1 MNRSKAYELA
11 IILGGIEKSG
21 HYVKWRLSRKPNNP
35 FAGILKRIRGTALD
49 LCGAPDDMEAT
60 RQFLF
65 NIGATM
71 AENCTDYG
79 GFDSWLYLPLERVLQ
94 KLASW
99 KQAEFIAQIRNEGK
113 TLPREILKQQ
123 ATERAFEWALVVID
137 SLPIN
142 EVAPSFRKVREDY
155 DLGVSD
161 GIAYGIKIPRLS
173 AEMHERNHI

>member
-1 MNRSKAYELA
+1 MNRAKCTEIAC
-11 IILGGIEKSG
+11 ILGFKNSG
-21 HYVKWRLSRKPNNP
+21 NYIQHRLARKTEQNP
-35 FAGILKRIRGTALD
+35 FAGISKRIRGTALD
-49 LCGAPDDMEAT
+49 LCGAPDAMESA

-79 GFDSWLYLPLERVLQ
+79 GFDLWLYLPLERVLQ

-123 ATERAFEWALVVID
+123 AIERAFEWALVAID
-137 SLPIN
+137 SLPSN

-155 DLGVSD
+155 DLGVYD
-161 GIAYGIKIPRLS
+161 GMADGIKISRM
-173 AEMHERNHI
+173 AADNHERHYI